1 MRKPWSAKEFMSRT
15 RPHSKSNRLLMVKE
29 SSMSSL
35 RMKTLIN
42 FDSYRTLPRPIT
54 AGSFWATS
62 RTFPQNSQIEVEGL
76 TTNEVKNIYKAKC
89 EDLDI
94 LQIKDQEQRFFNFCS
109 KSFVNRTIGL
119 NENGLSIESMKVL
132 AGILKKNLNFCRLNL
147 SKNNIGEQGAIH
159 LSSVLKKN
167 RSIVSVDIS
176 SNDINSEG
184 LSKFFYTLRANQ
196 SLISI
201 NVCSLEGLHRN
212 RLGCKG
218 AEAVSE
224 YLKVNRI
231 LTHLN
236 IGDTGIGKEGLEYLI
251 QGLAHNQVL
260 VFLDISNNGITH
272 QGFDYFCETLLTTK
286 LKELNLS
293 GNKLGAKGCEHL
305 AKALSSKLDKQCPLV
320 KLELANC
327 EINSYGASK
336 LCESLENNAHVTHLV
351 LDSNNLSKYS
361 GMPIGKCLSL
371 NTMLQFISINCCELK
386 DENLAKIC
394 DGLCKNI
401 GVKKINLSKNGI
413 SDAAAGFIAE
423 VLKKNSYL
431 VSIDLSY
438 NQIKNSG
445 GIDIVNALKFNNTI
459 EYLNFAE
466 NSLKDEAGRIL
477 SEITRFKPNLLKID
491 LTMNPMNLKYVKE
504 IKENLAKNNF
514 NYKQLLSPR
523 LKEKIEA
530 LSLRENNLEEIFER
544 IEEKKKEKM
553 EYFEKVEKLQHK
565 LSTTKHEEGE
575 KNSIISDEFTEI
587 KEYSQKLSIDI
598 ETIHVDNYKNK
609 MNFEKLKEE
618 ISNSTAMVAQ
628 DIQKLEKKS
637 KV

>member
-1 MRKPWSAKEFMSRT
+1 MSRT
-15 RPHSKSNRLLMVKE
+15 RPHSKSNRLLLVKE
-29 SSMSSL
+29 TSMSSL
-35 RMKTLIN
+35 RIKTLIN
-42 FDSYRTLPRPIT
+42 FDSTRTLPRPIT

-62 RTFPQNSQIEVEGL
+62 RTFPQNSQVEVEGL
-76 TTNEVKNIYKAKC
+76 SSGEVRNIYKAKC

-119 NENGLSIESMKVL
+119 NENGLALESMKVL
-132 AGILKKNLNFCRLNL
+132 SGILKKNFNFCRLNL
-147 SKNNIGEQGAIH
+147 SKNNIAEAGAVH
-159 LSSVLKKN
+159 LSSVLKKT

-176 SNDINSEG
+176 SNDISSEG
-184 LSKFFYTLRANQ
+184 LSKFFYTLKSNQ

-224 YLKVNRI
+224 FLRVNRV

-272 QGFDYFCETLLTTK
+272 QGFEYFCATLLTTQ

-293 GNKLGAKGCEHL
+293 GNKIGHKGCEHL

-327 EINSYGASK
+327 EINSYGVTK

-351 LDSNNLSKYS
+351 LDSNNLTKYS
-361 GMPIGKCLSL
+361 GTPLGKFLSL
-371 NTMLQFISINCCELK
+371 NTMLQFISINACELK
-386 DENLAKIC
+386 DENLGKIC

-401 GVKKINLSKNGI
+401 GLRKINLSKNGI
-413 SDAAAGFIAE
+413 TDAAAGFIAE
-423 VLKKNSYL
+423 VIKRNSNL

-438 NQIKNSG
+438 NQVKNKG
-445 GIDIVNALKFNNTI
+445 GIDIVNALRFNNTI
-459 EYLNFAE
+459 EYINFAE

-477 SEITRFKPNLLKID
+477 SEITRFKHNLLKID

-504 IKENLAKNNF
+504 IKDNLVKNNF

-523 LKEKIEA
+523 LKQKIEA
-530 LSLRENNLEEIFER
+530 LSLKENNLEEIFEQ
-544 IEEKKKEKM
+544 IEEKKKEKI
-553 EYFEKVEKLQHK
+553 EYFEKVDKLQHK
-565 LSTTKHEEGE
+565 LSITKCEEVE
-575 KNSIISDEFTEI
+575 KNNVINDEFSEI
-587 KEYSQKLSIDI
+587 KEISQGLSIDI
-598 ETIHVDNYKNK
+598 ENVHVDNYKNK

-618 ISNSTAMVAQ
+618 ISYNTAMVAQ

-637 KV
+637 KD